1 MIVHKFIIIC
11 NMISVELNT
20 YIIINVHKAIS
31 VTARR
36 QETRADEIEQQQQ
49 QNRIKASVGARDVHT
64 SDT

>member
-49 QNRIKASVGARDVHT
+49 NRIKASVGARVVHT

>member
-49 QNRIKASVGARDVHT
+49 NRIKASVGARDVHT